1 MIYLMY
7 QMKGVV
13 FFMTA
18 NTKYKIVMGLLTIGI
33 TVLNLIEVYRTGSM
47 GYAIYTGA
55 LACSATY
62 YISKD

>member
-1 MIYLMY
+1 VVYLIY

-13 FFMTA
+13 FMI
-18 NTKYKIVMGLLTIGI
+18 NNIKYYKVVMGLLTVGI

-55 LACSATY
+55 LACFATY
-62 YISKD
+62 YINKD

>member
-1 MIYLMY
+1 MIYLIY

-13 FFMTA
+13 FVTT
-18 NTKYKIVMGLLTIGI
+18 NNSNYKTVMGLLTIAV

-47 GYAIYTGA
+47 GYAVYTGA
-55 LACSATY
+55 LACFATY

>member
-1 MIYLMY
+1 
-7 QMKGVV
+7 
-13 FFMTA
+13 MTT
-18 NTKYKIVMGLLTIGI
+18 NTKYYKAVMGLLTIGI

-55 LACSATY
+55 LACFATY